1 LSGFLSKFLSV
12 DFSLSLSAVLSL
24 SLFFK
29 VDRVALFSFVVFMG
43 VLVTLFL
50 DFDLSGVKFATDF
63 FSALGVLG
71 SSSKIK

>member
-1 LSGFLSKFLSV
+1 
-12 DFSLSLSAVLSL
+12 
-24 SLFFK
+24 
-29 VDRVALFSFVVFMG
+29 MG